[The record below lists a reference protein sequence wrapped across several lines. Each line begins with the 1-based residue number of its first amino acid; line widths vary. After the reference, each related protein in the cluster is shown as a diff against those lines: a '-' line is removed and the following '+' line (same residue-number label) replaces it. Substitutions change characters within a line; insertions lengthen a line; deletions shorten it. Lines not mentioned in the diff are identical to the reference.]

1 MTRALKAWER
11 FWFAP
16 QPTSTLA
23 IFRIAFGLVAL
34 AWTLALAPDLLTF
47 YSRDGVVPRQPEFGS
62 LRALWTWGLLSGAP
76 GDAVVVGLFVVL
88 LVACACVVVGYRT
101 RLASA
106 GVFVGLVSFQRR
118 DPFVL
123 NAGDALIRLTALY
136 LALAPAGVSLSL
148 DRLRTARDRFW
159 EFPARAPWALRMVQI
174 QLSVLY
180 VSTVLEKLGG
190 ETWRDGTA
198 ASYALR
204 LEDFQHLALPT
215 TITGSAVVSAV
226 LTYGTLAVELS
237 VGLLVWSRRA
247 RPFVVVP
254 AILLHVLI
262 DATIVA
268 GLFSAT
274 VLTAFVAFVE
284 PETANRW
291 IANARERASRTGR
304 ALETG
309 FPRLR

>member
-1 MTRALKAWER
+1 VTRALRAWER

-47 YSRDGVVPRQPEFGS
+47 YSREGVVPRQPEFGN

-123 NAGDALIRLTALY
+123 NAGDALIRVTALY

-159 EFPARAPWALRMVQI
+159 EFPARSPWALRLVQI

-180 VSTVLEKLGG
+180 VATVLEKLGG

-198 ASYALR
+198 VSYALR

-215 TITGSAVVSAV
+215 TITGSAIVSAV

-291 IANARERASRTGR
+291 IANARERASKTGR
-304 ALETG
+304 ALEAG

>member
-23 IFRIAFGLVAL
+23 LFRIAFGLAAL

-47 YSRDGVVPRQPEFGS
+47 YSREGVVPRQPEFGN

-76 GDAVVVGLFVVL
+76 GDGVVIGLFAAL
-88 LVACACVVVGYRT
+88 LVACACVVAGYRT

-106 GVFVGLVSFQRR
+106 AVFVGLVSFQRR

-123 NAGDALIRLTALY
+123 NAGDALIRVMALY

-159 EFPARAPWALRMVQI
+159 EFPARAPWALRLVQI

-180 VSTVLEKLGG
+180 VATVLEKLGG
-190 ETWRDGTA
+190 RTWRDGTA

-204 LEDFQHLALPT
+204 LDDFQHLALPT
-215 TITGSAVVSAV
+215 AITGSAFVSAV

-304 ALETG
+304 ALEAG
-309 FPRLR
+309 FLRLR